1 MKMGDLVNLWD
12 VAAFGERGEPSARAA
27 LLRVASAMTA
37 AQGEIERVLIGR
49 QKLEGEMS
57 KVADVK
63 RDLQDRIKLEAAS
76 LVAAMK
82 SSAQW
87 ALGQFGNRA
96 TRKTEELLGASSIQ
110 TAIGEQALAEAAE
123 ELQRLEERRE
133 RLRVAKAGIIKE
145 VVREALQEALLADY
159 GVILE
164 RLQETTARLKGIE
177 RYLTPPG
184 HDYRPGA
191 TRLSVLV
198 PGFKGD
204 GSDMALTVEAREVQ
218 KVEAFLHSFAAAL
231 EHDPRS
237 PAPELPEFD
246 ASADPSTTYDMLT
259 GPERAAVD
267 RDFVAVTSHRKT
279 VDSELFAEQLREAK
293 ALVCLTN

>member
-37 AQGEIERVLIGR
+37 AEGEIERVLIGR

-198 PGFKGD
+198 RASRATDPIWRLP
-204 GSDMALTVEAREVQ
+204 SRRARCR
-218 KVEAFLHSFAAAL
+218 KSRPFCT
-231 EHDPRS
+231 PS
-237 PAPELPEFD
+237 PPLL
-246 ASADPSTTYDMLT
+246 STTL
-259 GPERAAVD
+259 D
-267 RDFVAVTSHRKT
+267 RLHPNSPSSTPA
-279 VDSELFAEQLREAK
+279 QILRPRTT
-293 ALVCLTN
+293 C